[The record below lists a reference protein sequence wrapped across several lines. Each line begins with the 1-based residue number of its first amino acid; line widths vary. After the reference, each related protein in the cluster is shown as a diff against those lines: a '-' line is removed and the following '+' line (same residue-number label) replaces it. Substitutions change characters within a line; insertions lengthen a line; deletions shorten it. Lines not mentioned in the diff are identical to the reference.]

1 MPANLTPQYIE
12 AERKFREAK
21 TPQEKIKALEEMMAT
36 IPKHKGTEK
45 LQAMLKTKM
54 AKLKAQSQL
63 RPTVARHGAGFHV
76 EKSGAG
82 QVILVGPANAG
93 KSQLIA
99 SLTGAQPEVGDY
111 PYTTRAPFPY
121 MMKFEN
127 IKIQLVDTPP
137 IAPDDIESGLAELI
151 KVADGVLMVLDLAD
165 PDSAS
170 KLESLLLKLKE
181 KRLEL
186 FSKNAVLPPE
196 SAPLAKKTLI
206 AANKCDLPQVEE
218 NLALLQEF
226 FGDRFNFISVSARRG
241 DGLEELKKLVFGLL
255 DIIRVYSKAPGKK
268 ADLNDPFALKKGSSV
283 NDAAR
288 AVHKDFVEK
297 LKYARIWRKNILQG
311 QMVNRDF
318 ALEDEDIVELHI

>member
-21 TPQEKIKALEEMMAT
+21 TLQEKIKALEEMMAT

-54 AKLKAQSQL
+54 AKLKSQAQS
-63 RPTVARHGAGFHV
+63 RPAVARHGPSFHV
-76 EKSGAG
+76 EKTGAG
-82 QVILVGPANAG
+82 QVVLVGPPNAG
-93 KSQLIA
+93 KSQLVA

-111 PYTTRAPFPY
+111 PYTTRSPSPY

-137 IAPDDIESGLAELI
+137 IVPDDIETGLVELI
-151 KVADGVLMVLDLAD
+151 KTADGVLLVLDLAD
-165 PDSAS
+165 EDPAS
-170 KLESLLLKLKE
+170 KLEAFLLRLKE

-186 FSKNAVLPPE
+186 FSQNPVLPPE
-196 SAPLAKKTLI
+196 SAPFVKKTLI
-206 AANKCDLPQVEE
+206 AANKCDLPQAEE
-218 NLALLQEF
+218 NFTLLQEF
-226 FGDRFNFISVSARRG
+226 FGDRFNFVSVSAVLG
-241 DGLEELKKLVFGLL
+241 DGLEELKKKIFCLL
-255 DIIRVYSKAPGKK
+255 DIIRVFSKAPGKK
-268 ADLNDPFALKKGSSV
+268 ADFNDPFALKKGSTV

-297 LKYARIWRKNILQG
+297 LKYARIWRKNLLQG

-318 ALEDEDIVELHI
+318 PLEDEDIVELHI

>member
-12 AERKFREAK
+12 AERKFRTAK
-21 TPQEKIKALEEMMAT
+21 TYQEKIKALEEMMAT

-45 LQAMLKTKM
+45 LQALLKTKM
-54 AKLKAQSQL
+54 AKLKASAQA
-63 RPTVARHGAGFHV
+63 RPVVARHGPSFHI
-76 EKSGAG
+76 EKTGAG
-82 QVILVGPANAG
+82 QVVLVGPANAG
-93 KSQLIA
+93 KSLLIA

-111 PYTTRAPFPY
+111 PYTTRSPSPY
-121 MMKFEN
+121 MMKYEN

-137 IAPDDIESGLAELI
+137 IAPDDIETGLVELI
-151 KVADGVLMVLDLAD
+151 KVADGVLFVLDLAD
-165 PDSAS
+165 SDPSS
-170 KLESLLLKLKE
+170 KLEVLLLRLKE

-186 FSKNAVLPPE
+186 FPQNAVLPPD
-196 SAPLAKKTLI
+196 SASVVKKTLI
-206 AANKCDLPQVEE
+206 AANKCDFPQAQE
-218 NLALLQEF
+218 NFALLQELF
-226 FGDRFNFISVSARRG
+226 SDRFNFVSVSALRG

-297 LKYARIWRKNILQG
+297 LKYARIWRTNILQG